1 MISWVCGIPCKS
13 TNNILCTLT
22 SYQPSRKTWL
32 SVHFRWGDVSTDSVE
47 SPNPRAGAG
56 LSTYIDA
63 TKRQL
68 EKFDDP
74 SKVQVHFFSEG
85 EPSTFES
92 FQIAFPTAKLHLE
105 SASWVETLDIISQS
119 KILIGGGSTFFV
131 LAAGL
136 CEECT
141 IVAVNS
147 SAQRYFSSHD
157 PSEALLAQHHNVEF
171 YLG

>member
-1 MISWVCGIPCKS
+1 MISPQ
-13 TNNILCTLT
+13 TNNIICTLT
-22 SYQPSRKTWL
+22 SYQPQPSRKTWL
-32 SVHFRWGDVSTDSVE
+32 SVHFRWGDVSTDSVDGKV
-47 SPNPRAGAG
+47 NGRTGAG

-105 SASWVETLDIISQS
+105 SASWVESLDIMSQS
-119 KILIGGGSTFFV
+119 KILIGGGSTFFK

-136 CEECT
+136 CDECT
-141 IVAVNS
+141 VVTVNS

>member
-1 MISWVCGIPCKS
+1 MISPQ

-22 SYQPSRKTWL
+22 SYQPQPSRKTWL
-32 SVHFRWGDVSTDSVE
+32 SVHFRWGDVSTDSVDGKV
-47 SPNPRAGAG
+47 NGRTGAG

-105 SASWVETLDIISQS
+105 SASWVETLDIMSQS

-136 CEECT
+136 CDECT
-141 IVAVNS
+141 VAPVNS
-147 SAQRYFSSHD
+147 KSQLYFSSHD
-157 PSEALLAQHHNVEF
+157 PSEALLAQHHNVES